1 MSYKWI
7 EIKKRIKY
15 AWQRAIRGYD
25 DSEVMDISGKYLKK
39 LIKLL
44 EEFKKKRRSAWAIPI
59 EYQSNYSFH
68 QYYYGSLKIFTEE
81 QINAILDTLIWHLKL
96 SSQEGV
102 KAVRPELTDFVQ
114 ITSIMKQNQ
123 AAAAKLLLVF
133 WDRLWD

>member
-59 EYQSNYSFH
+59 EYQNDYSFQ

-96 SSQEGV
+96 SSQEGI
-102 KAVRPELTDFVQ
+102 KAVRPELTDFAQ
-114 ITSIMKQNQ
+114 ITSIRKQNQ
-123 AAAAKLLLVF
+123 TAAAKLLLLF
-133 WDRLWD
+133 WDVLWD